1 VSNSLTIATRQ
12 SPLALWQ
19 AHYIKAQLE
28 SFHPGIKIH
37 ILGITTDGDRFLE
50 TDLSKLGGKGVFVKA
65 LEEALIAGTA
75 DIAVHS
81 MKDVPVELPAGLS
94 MPCIGVRA
102 SVEDAF
108 VSNRYATLSDL
119 PPHARIGTSSLRRH
133 SQLKYHRADFEILPL
148 RGNIQT
154 RLQKLDDGHYDAIV
168 LAAAGLE
175 RMQLDARIRH
185 RLDQQ
190 LCLPAVGQGALGI
203 ECRLDDQRTQQLISP
218 LNHLPTH
225 TAVLAERQ
233 VNLSLG
239 GSCHAPI
246 GALAVWKNHP
256 QKNQQLHLQAM
267 VANAAGTKR
276 LWAQAYLTANPHSPA
291 DVFLQLG
298 DQVATDLKQQGALAL
313 LADHG

>member
-1 VSNSLTIATRQ
+1 MSHQITIATRQ

-19 AHYIKAQLE
+19 AHHIKAELE
-28 SFHPGIKIH
+28 GFHPGIQIQ
-37 ILGITTDGDRFLE
+37 ILGITTDGDRFLD

-65 LEEALIAGTA
+65 LEEALLGGKA

-81 MKDVPVELPAGLS
+81 MKDVPVELPDGLS
-94 MPCIGVRA
+94 MPCICLRA

-108 VSNRYATLSDL
+108 VSNRFAHLNDL
-119 PPHARIGTSSLRRH
+119 PSQARIGTSSLRRH
-133 SQLKYHRADFEILPL
+133 SQLKYHRADFTILPL

-154 RLQKLDDGHYDAIV
+154 RLQKLDDGQYDAIV

-175 RMQLDARIRH
+175 RMQLDDRIRH

-203 ECRLDDQRTQQLISP
+203 ECRADDTHTQQLLQP

-225 TAVLAERQ
+225 LAVITERQ

-246 GALAVWKNHP
+246 GALAVWKN
-256 QKNQQLHLQAM
+256 QQLYVQAM
-267 VANAAGTKR
+267 VANASGTKKIV
-276 LWAQAYLTANPHSPA
+276 ADAYLSAEITSPITI
-291 DVFLQLG
+291 FRQLG
-298 DQVATDLKQQGALAL
+298 DQVATQLKQQGAMAL
-313 LADHG
+313 LADHA